1 VPAGNAADRRAA
13 QQRTIDKR
21 KSMKDENTTPPL
33 AVALQYDGDSAPR
46 VTAKGRNEVAE
57 QIIGLARQ
65 HGIPMQENEALA
77 SLLARIELGD
87 EIPETLYIA
96 VAQVIA
102 FAYHLS
108 GKTPQS

>member
-1 VPAGNAADRRAA
+1 MS
-13 QQRTIDKR
+13 DKNQ
-21 KSMKDENTTPPL
+21 STPL
-33 AVALQYDGDSAPR
+33 AVALQYDGECAPR
-46 VTAKGRNEVAE
+46 VTAKGRDDMAE

-77 SLLARIELGD
+77 SVLAGVELGD
-87 EIPETLYIA
+87 EIPESLYLA

-108 GKTPQS
+108 GKAPQ